1 MFLNEDAGEI
11 NKIFKN
17 QNNEEIISKINKNRK
32 ILIVD
37 DEPYNILG
45 LTIILQ
51 QSGYPNISSIIDS
64 AHNG

>member
-1 MFLNEDAGEI
+1 MFLNEDVGEI
-11 NKIFKN
+11 NQIYKN
-17 QNNEEIISKINKNRK
+17 QNNDEIISKINKNRK

>member
-11 NKIFKN
+11 NKIYKN
-17 QNNEEIISKINKNRK
+17 QNNDEIISKINKNRK

-45 LTIILQ
+45 LTIIL
-51 QSGYPNISSIIDS
+51 
-64 AHNG
+64 